1 MTNNTLIRLAKSTI
15 LELLN
20 DCTLEQRD
28 FFVRIYNHK
37 DVSVPIE
44 TVVDNI
50 AVEYLESAISLI
62 ERTIL
67 KNKQE

>member
-1 MTNNTLIRLAKSTI
+1 MTNKTLIRLTKSTI

-20 DCTLEQRD
+20 DCTLEQRN
-28 FFVRIYNHK
+28 FFVRIYSHK

-50 AVEYLESAISLI
+50 GSEHLESALGLI
-62 ERTIL
+62 ERTIE
-67 KNKQE
+67 NNM